1 MLRIP
6 SRLDDDLEALIHRV
20 IGCCIE
26 VHRQLGPGLLE
37 IICQRA
43 IALELEA
50 AGIRFEREKRCAVS
64 YRSRR
69 LYVHCLDLVV
79 DDRLLLELK
88 AVERLHPV
96 HMAQTLSSLRVSKLK
111 VALLIN
117 FNVPVLAEGVR
128 RVVL

>member
-6 SRLDDDLEALIHRV
+6 TKLDSALEDLVHRT

-37 IICQRA
+37 AIYQRA
-43 IALELEA
+43 VGLELEA
-50 AGIRFEREKRCAVS
+50 AASPFEREKSFPVT
-64 YRSRR
+64 YRGKR
-69 LYVHCLDLVV
+69 LYNHLADLVV
-79 DDRLLLELK
+79 DERLILELK

-96 HMAQTLSSLRVSKLK
+96 HDAQTLSCLRVSKLQ

-117 FNVPVLAEGVR
+117 FNVAILPQGIKRKVL
-128 RVVL
+128 